1 MQLSQVLDLC
11 AIIPCRPTP
20 QRLCSTVDETIIPV
34 RLAYLWLLK
43 LKHLD
48 FAKYSVNKH
57 YNYAQFEFVFGAQ
70 RVFRRVIETLNQ
82 LGEPNFAVAN
92 THTSTH
98 THTQQALVSHS
109 CVEAFDIGN

>member
-11 AIIPCRPTP
+11 AIIPCRPPP
-20 QRLCSTVDETIIPV
+20 QRLCSTVDESIIPV

-43 LKHLD
+43 LKHFD
-48 FAKYSVNKH
+48 FAKNSVNKH
-57 YNYAQFEFVFGAQ
+57 YNYAQFEFVFGAR

-92 THTSTH
+92 THTRTH
-98 THTQQALVSHS
+98 GRHL
-109 CVEAFDIGN
+109 